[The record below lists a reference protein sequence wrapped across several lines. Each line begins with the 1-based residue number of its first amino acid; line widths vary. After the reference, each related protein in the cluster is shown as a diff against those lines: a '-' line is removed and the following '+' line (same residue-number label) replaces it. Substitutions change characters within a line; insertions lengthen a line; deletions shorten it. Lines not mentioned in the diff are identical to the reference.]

1 MVNKKFNTANNNYL
15 DTTNSKR
22 EGGTTI
28 EYNDESND
36 FWNITEPVITPPDQR
51 PLNPTQEELI
61 IQLNQYPQSYFDNAY
76 DTKPVFNGSLCG
88 YYKAVRGES
97 SSVLILVNDRPN
109 LKAVTKNKEVLYIEC
124 FQRAYMTF
132 DDVPITDNY
141 VSNKEQVLKA
151 RKFRAEKNKKSYDK
165 QKGLSIAVSGSAIYK
180 ENTPNKATHNIAY
193 RNNLMFIDFDFEF
206 ADDLEGIFEILKNDK
221 YTKLVHKSF
230 SGDGFAVVV
239 EMSKKDANDNFKL
252 IFKKLERYYK
262 VTYDLKIDVSC
273 SNINRLRYLSY
284 DKDIFVKKN
293 TLIEITQD
301 ELDAVEVKKKVYLE
315 QKSLK
320 FAESE
325 QKHKENSTLYKSV
338 SELVEEIISSNNKV
352 VEGYINWFKIKC
364 ALHKYPSEW
373 QRLNEY
379 RNSVFYQDRLKTG
392 KEISS
397 TINIATFYYYCKKAG
412 IEIKKYGTK
421 NYSLENQKSSEGI
434 DVSLYK
440 ADSDVLTNIEN
451 EINKYKRI
459 EGEVLNGYLGDIVDQ
474 LIKSWSVSHINILN
488 SPPSSGKTSMVLQ
501 LIKEGKRI
509 LLLVPTKAI
518 IKNKKL
524 DGVAQIFGDIDI
536 KKYLN
541 TTDSLICTFDKGS
554 QLEVDDLLKFD
565 YVIIDESHLLFT
577 EDYRMNALVLLLKKI
592 ELYMQNM
599 RKNLIALNSTKIILM
614 SGTPTGEEFFFEP
627 DEKGEQITHKKVF
640 INNKER
646 NAILVGCVDE
656 DSCYT
661 SFINKIIELINNGY
675 RVFIPTDRG
684 EKWINAVVGVVNGV
698 IGRDIKF
705 EIYSN
710 NQKDSQANIDIN
722 ANSIISD
729 DNELLF
735 STSLGNA
742 GIDINNTDKRTTMVI
757 YTDKNNL
764 IIGQKAIQ
772 YANRFRN
779 ENVQIIVFFILP
791 KEIKF
796 INQEFSFGYVEDPNE
811 ILCINNDISTQLYTN
826 EGIVNMLDDF
836 TVDKVKVK
844 WKALQQKLEE
854 HFSNIISIGGYFK
867 TMGYEVTTSKGD
879 KTDHNIIQSRKK
891 INVIL
896 KQLEYDSKLKAL
908 AFILT
913 NIDDLT
919 ESLSKYTRTKGEYSL
934 IKETLILTLE
944 NEQIFNIVRLLIRK
958 FTQITGRFN
967 DVALIEKFMLN
978 WKMNFKDIEH
988 RLKFMEFVHNDCV
1001 DDLDNTMVK
1010 EVDQLVNLNKGV
1022 GSISKQRYNDILN
1035 ILAPKYIN
1043 KAFNELEQNKKKKL
1057 VENLKSKLNICY
1069 IIKIGKVVEFKQRFT
1084 EVWKNETICWFKDF
1098 NAELYTE
1105 APVNERIL
1113 RNRIGDA
1120 KGLAIGKAIGKAYEH
1135 ISIDLIDN
1143 INRIVDA
1150 DGYIT
1155 AKNIIEI
1162 TGLSSNSLGGFVKA
1176 KLQNLKSSVKMIKGA
1191 RETRYN

>member
-28 EYNDESND
+28 EYND
-36 FWNITEPVITPPDQR
+36 FWNITEPVITPPDKR
-51 PLNPTQEELI
+51 PINPTEEELI

-76 DTKPVFNGSLCG
+76 DTKPVFNGSLFG
-88 YYKAVRGES
+88 YYKAVRGAS
-97 SSVLILVNDRPN
+97 SSVLILVDDRPN
-109 LKAVTKNKEVLYIEC
+109 IKLVTKDEEEFYIES
-124 FQRAYMTF
+124 FQRAYMTL

-151 RKFRAEKNKKSYDK
+151 RKFRAEKNEKSYKK

-180 ENTPNKATHNIAY
+180 ENTPNKASHNIAY
-193 RNNLMFIDFDFEF
+193 RNNLIFIDFDFEF
-206 ADDLEGIFEILKNDK
+206 ADGLEGIFEILKLDK
-221 YTKLVHKSF
+221 YTKLVHKSY

-239 EMSKKDANDNFKL
+239 EMSKKDADDNFKL
-252 IFKKLERYYK
+252 IFNKLRRYYK
-262 VTYDLKIDVSC
+262 ETYDLKIDDSC

-301 ELDAVEVKKKVYLE
+301 ELDALEVKEKVNLE
-315 QKSLK
+315 QNPLK
-320 FAESE
+320 FSE
-325 QKHKENSTLYKSV
+325 FERKHKDNSTLYKSV
-338 SELVEEIISSNNKV
+338 SELVEEIISSNNRV
-352 VEGYINWFKIKC
+352 VEGYLNWFKIKC

-397 TINIATFYYYCKKAG
+397 KINIETFYYYCKNAG

-421 NYSLENQKSSEGI
+421 NYSLENQKSSEVI

-501 LIKEGKRI
+501 LKKEGKRI
-509 LLLVPTKAI
+509 LLLVPTKVI

-524 DGVAQIFGDIDI
+524 VDVTQVYGDIDI

-599 RKNLIALNSTKIILM
+599 RKNLIPLNSTKIILM

-661 SFINKIIELINNGY
+661 SFINKIIELINNRH

-684 EKWINAVVGVVNGV
+684 EKWINAVVGVINGL
-698 IGRDIKF
+698 IGRDINF

-722 ANSIISD
+722 TKSIISD

-757 YTDKNNL
+757 YTDKNNP

-796 INQEFSFGYVEDPNE
+796 ISQEFGFDYVEDPNE
-811 ILCINNDISTQLYTN
+811 ILSINNDISTQLYTN
-826 EGIVNMLDDF
+826 EGVANMLDDF

-867 TMGYEVTTSKGD
+867 TMGYDFTTSKGD
-879 KTDHNIIQSRKK
+879 MTDHNIIQSRKK

-896 KQLEYDSKLKAL
+896 KQLEYDSKIKAL

-913 NIDDLT
+913 DID
-919 ESLSKYTRTKGEYSL
+919 EFIQSLSKYETTKGEYSL

-944 NEQIFNIVRLLIRK
+944 NEQIFNRVRLLVKK
-958 FTQITGRFN
+958 FVQITTRYN
-967 DVALIEKFMLN
+967 DVASVEKFMLDF
-978 WKMNFKDIEH
+978 KMDFADIEN
-988 RLKFMEFVHNDCV
+988 RLKLIGFVNSDYV
-1001 DDLDNTMVK
+1001 DSEDNNMVK
-1010 EVDQLVNLNKGV
+1010 EVDKLVNLNQGD
-1022 GSISKQRYNDILN
+1022 GSISKQRYYEMLN

-1043 KAFNELEQNKKKKL
+1043 KAYNDLDENSKKKL
-1057 VENLKSKLNICY
+1057 IKNLISKLKICY
-1069 IIKIGKVVEFKQRFT
+1069 VIKVGKVVEFKQKFT
-1084 EVWKNETICWFKDF
+1084 EVYVNETICWFKDF

-1113 RNRIGDA
+1113 RNRKGDA
-1120 KGLAIGKAIGKAYEH
+1120 KGLAVGKAIGKAYEH

-1191 RETRYN
+1191 RETRYY

>member
-1 MVNKKFNTANNNYL
+1 
-15 DTTNSKR
+15 
-22 EGGTTI
+22 
-28 EYNDESND
+28 
-36 FWNITEPVITPPDQR
+36 
-51 PLNPTQEELI
+51 
-61 IQLNQYPQSYFDNAY
+61 
-76 DTKPVFNGSLCG
+76 
-88 YYKAVRGES
+88 
-97 SSVLILVNDRPN
+97 
-109 LKAVTKNKEVLYIEC
+109 
-124 FQRAYMTF
+124 
-132 DDVPITDNY
+132 
-141 VSNKEQVLKA
+141 
-151 RKFRAEKNKKSYDK
+151 
-165 QKGLSIAVSGSAIYK
+165 
-180 ENTPNKATHNIAY
+180 
-193 RNNLMFIDFDFEF
+193 
-206 ADDLEGIFEILKNDK
+206 
-221 YTKLVHKSF
+221 
-230 SGDGFAVVV
+230 
-239 EMSKKDANDNFKL
+239 
-252 IFKKLERYYK
+252 
-262 VTYDLKIDVSC
+262 
-273 SNINRLRYLSY
+273 
-284 DKDIFVKKN
+284 
-293 TLIEITQD
+293 
-301 ELDAVEVKKKVYLE
+301 
-315 QKSLK
+315 
-320 FAESE
+320 
-325 QKHKENSTLYKSV
+325 
-338 SELVEEIISSNNKV
+338 
-352 VEGYINWFKIKC
+352 
-364 ALHKYPSEW
+364 
-373 QRLNEY
+373 
-379 RNSVFYQDRLKTG
+379 
-392 KEISS
+392 
-397 TINIATFYYYCKKAG
+397 
-412 IEIKKYGTK
+412 
-421 NYSLENQKSSEGI
+421 
-434 DVSLYK
+434 
-440 ADSDVLTNIEN
+440 
-451 EINKYKRI
+451 
-459 EGEVLNGYLGDIVDQ
+459 
-474 LIKSWSVSHINILN
+474 
-488 SPPSSGKTSMVLQ
+488 
-501 LIKEGKRI
+501 
-509 LLLVPTKAI
+509 
-518 IKNKKL
+518 
-524 DGVAQIFGDIDI
+524 
-536 KKYLN
+536 
-541 TTDSLICTFDKGS
+541 
-554 QLEVDDLLKFD
+554 
-565 YVIIDESHLLFT
+565 
-577 EDYRMNALVLLLKKI
+577 
-592 ELYMQNM
+592 M
-599 RKNLIALNSTKIILM
+599 RS
-614 SGTPTGEEFFFEP
+614 FFFEP

-656 DSCYT
+656 DSFYT
-661 SFINKIIELINNGY
+661 SFINKIIELINNGH

-757 YTDKNNL
+757 YTDKNNP

-826 EGIVNMLDDF
+826 EGIANMLDDF

-867 TMGYEVTTSKGD
+867 TMGYDVTTSKGD

-913 NIDDLT
+913 NVDDLT

-1010 EVDQLVNLNKGV
+1010 EVDQLVNLKKGV
-1022 GSISKQRYNDILN
+1022 GTISKQRYNDILN

-1043 KAFNELEQNKKKKL
+1043 KAFNELDQNKKKKL

-1069 IIKIGKVVEFKQRFT
+1069 IIKIDKVVEFKQRFT

-1113 RNRIGDA
+1113 RNRKGDA
-1120 KGLAIGKAIGKAYEH
+1120 KGLAVGKAIGKAYEH